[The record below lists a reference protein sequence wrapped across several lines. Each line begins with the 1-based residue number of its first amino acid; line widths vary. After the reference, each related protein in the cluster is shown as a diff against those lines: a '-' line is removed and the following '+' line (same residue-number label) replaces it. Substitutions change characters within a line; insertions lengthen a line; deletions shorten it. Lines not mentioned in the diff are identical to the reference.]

1 MAIEETGTFV
11 TSADGLLLEEPS
23 VGGSFAPKES
33 PVIVPVDWTIE
44 ASVECLE

>member
-1 MAIEETGTFV
+1 MASQETGTFV

-33 PVIVPVDWTIE
+33 PVIVPVDWGIE
-44 ASVECLE
+44 ASSERLE